1 MNEPKLTDDD
11 DGDTV
16 EEEEEPKITD
26 DDDGDTQTIE
36 DSIVGEGRNP
46 DADLEEDYKLCS
58 KSIGSEKYAEQS
70 GWDQSLDRF
79 QNDYDDAVEKDL
91 NSKYDLPQDTV
102 ELTKE
107 EIESKNRVN
116 EEIMKLIM
124 YRSQRKWYATISIIS
139 IFGGLLM
146 MMLSFIAMQK
156 DLLPEWKEVL
166 LLLLGAFV
174 GSFSR
179 VIDHWFNNS
188 QAEEKLLES
197 ANT

>member
-11 DGDTV
+11 DGDTT
-16 EEEEEPKITD
+16 EEEEVEPKITD
-26 DDDGDTQTIE
+26 DVDGDTPE
-36 DSIVGEGRNP
+36 V
-46 DADLEEDYKLCS
+46 EES
-58 KSIGSEKYAEQS
+58 FSASSIGVKECCDDSDDSEKYAEQS
-70 GWDQSLDRF
+70 GWDQSDVRKDWDEKF
-79 QNDYDDAVEKDL
+79 DVPDDIELSKEQREAKDKI
-91 NSKYDLPQDTV
+91 NQ
-102 ELTKE
+102 
-107 EIESKNRVN
+107 
-116 EEIMKLIM
+116 EIMKLIM

-156 DLLPEWKEVL
+156 DLMPEWKEVL
-166 LLLLGAFV
+166 LVLLGAFV

-197 ANT
+197 AND